1 MYTAYLFG
9 IYSLRLT
16 QEWIESRLFMLLK
29 WEKQRYEK
37 QKIKQKQK
45 QKNNKREKMSSI
57 TNANVFPAC
66 AIMLVVCPTI
76 FTWTKSNKLYT
87 YQIECAQIDSRFNPK
102 QNGLTISLRQLKASI
117 NKILFGLLLKTY
129 RFIKNCFCYLLVS

>member
-1 MYTAYLFG
+1 MDREPS
-9 IYSLRLT
+9 IYAT
-16 QEWIESRLFMLLK
+16 KMGK
-29 WEKQRYEK
+29 T
-37 QKIKQKQK
+37 KIWKTKNK
-45 QKNNKREKMSSI
+45 TKAEQKNNKREKMSSI

-66 AIMLVVCPTI
+66 AIMLAVCPTI

-87 YQIECAQIDSRFNPK
+87 YQIECARIDSRFNPK

-129 RFIKNCFCYLLVS
+129 RFIKNCFCYLLVSYKTWTAYYIWFKK